1 MNRLLA
7 ACDSFFGCVTPPQG
21 IKDYGA
27 ELSGNPG
34 GPMKFAN
41 NVLRLIIVGAGLFA
55 FVNIILAGYGFLSA
69 GGDSKK
75 VEAAWGKIWQ
85 SLLGLAFV
93 AGSFVL
99 AAIFGWLIFRDPTAI
114 LNPKIYGPTE

>member
-21 IKDYGA
+21 VSQYGSL
-27 ELSGNPG
+27 ENEGLIN
-34 GPMKFAN
+34 FAN
-41 NVLRLIIVGAGLFA
+41 NILKLIIVGAGLFA

-99 AAIFGWLIFRDPTAI
+99 AAIFGWLIFKDPTAI
-114 LNPKIYGPTE
+114 LNPKIYGP

>member
-1 MNRLLA
+1 MLA
-7 ACDSFFGCVTPPQG
+7 TFFGTVEPPEAIQ
-21 IKDYGA
+21 KYGVDINA
-27 ELSGNPG
+27 

-41 NVLRLIIVGAGLFA
+41 NILKLIIVGAGLFA
-55 FVNIILAGYGFLSA
+55 FINIILAGYGFLSA

-75 VEAAWGKIWQ
+75 VEAAWNKIWQ

-99 AAIFGWLIFRDPTAI
+99 AAVFGWLIFKDPTAI
-114 LNPKIYGPTE
+114 LNPKIYGPDLIGPEPP